1 MSSSPSSTSKNTP
14 DTGSAALFLRLW
26 RDWVRTHWRLLAG
39 AVAFMLL
46 VAATAGALPQVIR
59 LVTEAFVNAP
69 ERSYLLVPVAIGVQ
83 LVRGVSMYLQKL
95 LMHLLSQRV
104 IKDLQKALFAHL
116 TFADFARLGREPTGT
131 LVSRFTSDV
140 QQVQTGMS
148 KAATSLFRDVFTVI
162 GLFGVMLYIDWFL
175 TLLIL
180 ICYPLV
186 VIPIDRVG
194 KKLRTISRRTQEQ
207 IGHITS
213 FLHESLSAARM
224 IKVYRMEDREYERA
238 SSAFE
243 RQYRLMIKAVR
254 YKMIVPSLLEVIAGL
269 AAGAII
275 GLTGWRISQG
285 DATTGD
291 FAGVMTALLMT
302 SQPIRS
308 LGQLHMALQQ
318 AGAALQRVFE
328 VLDEPPTVIEKADA
342 EALHVDQPSVR
353 LEQVTFGYAA
363 EHNPALE
370 SVCLEAR
377 ANEFVALVGPSGA
390 GKSTVFNL
398 IPRLYDPTAG
408 SVRIDERD
416 IRDFTLAS
424 LRDHMALVSQ
434 EATMF
439 NDTILENIRFGR
451 MSASEEEVVEAAKAA
466 DADTFIRSFPQG
478 YDTTVGDRGARL
490 SGGQRQRVAI
500 ARAILKDAPILLLDE
515 ATSALDSEA
524 EKRVQTALDRLRRG
538 RTTFAIAHRLSTI
551 MAADR
556 IYVLDAGKV
565 VESGTHN
572 ELLTA
577 NGTYARLCKLQFG
590 EE

>member
-1 MSSSPSSTSKNTP
+1 MPSSPQPPSKSIP
-14 DTGSAALFLRLW
+14 ETGSSALFLRLW
-26 RDWVRTHWRLLAG
+26 RDWVRPHWPLLAG
-39 AVAFMLL
+39 AVVFMLL
-46 VAATAGALPQVIR
+46 VAATAGALPQVIK
-59 LVTEAFVNAP
+59 LVTEAFINAP

-104 IKDLQKALFAHL
+104 IKDLQKAVFAHL

-140 QQVQTGMS
+140 QRVQAGMA
-148 KAATSLFRDVFTVI
+148 KAATSLFRDAFTVI
-162 GLFGVMLYIDWFL
+162 GLFAVMLYIDWFL
-175 TLLIL
+175 TLLI
-180 ICYPLV
+180 IVCYPLV
-186 VIPIDRVG
+186 VFPIKRVG
-194 KKLRTISRRTQEQ
+194 KLLRKVSRRTQEQ
-207 IGHITS
+207 IGHITA
-213 FLHESLSAARM
+213 FLHESLGAARM
-224 IKVYRMEDREYERA
+224 VKVYRMEDREYQRA
-238 SSAFE
+238 STAFE
-243 RQYRLMIKAVR
+243 KQYHLRIKAVR
-254 YKMIVPSLLEVIAGL
+254 YKMIVPALLEVIAGL

-318 AGAALQRVFE
+318 ASAALQRVFD
-328 VLDEPPTVIEKADA
+328 VLDEPPTVTERPNAA
-342 EALHVDQPSVR
+342 TLHTKQASVR
-353 LEQVTFGYAA
+353 LENVSFAYATD
-363 EHNPALE
+363 HNPALNT
-370 SVCLEAR
+370 VTLEAR
-377 ANEFVALVGPSGA
+377 ANEFIALVGPSGA

-398 IPRLYDPTAG
+398 IPRLYDPNAG
-408 SVRIDERD
+408 SVQIDERD

-439 NDTILENIRFGR
+439 NDTIRENIRFGR
-451 MSASEEEVVEAAKAA
+451 MDASDEEVVEAAKAA
-466 DADTFIRSFPQG
+466 DADSFIRNFPKG
-478 YDTTVGDRGARL
+478 YETTVGDCGARL

-500 ARAILKDAPILLLDE
+500 ARAILKNAPILLLDE

-524 EKRVQTALDRLRRG
+524 EKRVQNALDQLCRG

-556 IYVLDAGKV
+556 IYVLDEGKV
-565 VESGTHN
+565 VESGTHA
-572 ELLTA
+572 ELVA
-577 NGTYARLCKLQFG
+577 ASGTYARLCKLQFG
-590 EE
+590 E

>member
-1 MSSSPSSTSKNTP
+1 MPSIPSSTSNTSP
-14 DTGSAALFLRLW
+14 ETGSAALFLRLW
-26 RDWVRTHWRLLAG
+26 RDWVRAHWRLLAG
-39 AVAFMLL
+39 AVVFMLL

-69 ERSYLLVPVAIGVQ
+69 ERSYLLIPAAIGVQ

-95 LMHLLSQRV
+95 LMHILSQRV

-140 QQVQTGMS
+140 QKVQAGMA
-148 KAATSLFRDVFTVI
+148 KAATSLFRDAFTVI

-207 IGHITS
+207 IGHITA

-238 SSAFE
+238 STAFE
-243 RQYRLMIKAVR
+243 RQYRLIIKAVR

-318 AGAALQRVFE
+318 SGAALQRVFE
-328 VLDEPPTVIEKADA
+328 VLDEPPTVTEKSDA
-342 EALHVDQPSVR
+342 EPLHVDQPSVR
-353 LEQVTFGYAA
+353 LEQVTFAYAA
-363 EHNPALE
+363 DHNPALNN
-370 SVCLEAR
+370 VCLEAR
-377 ANEFVALVGPSGA
+377 ANEFIALVGPSGA

-416 IRDFTLAS
+416 IRNFTLAS

-439 NDTILENIRFGR
+439 NDTILENIRFGC
-451 MSASEEEVVEAAKAA
+451 MTASDEEVVEAAKAA
-466 DADTFIRSFPQG
+466 DADTFIRCFPQG
-478 YDTTVGDRGARL
+478 YDTPVGDRGSRL

-524 EKRVQTALDRLRRG
+524 EKRVQTALDQLCRG

-556 IYVLDAGKV
+556 IYVLDEGKV
-565 VESGTHN
+565 VESGTHT
-572 ELLTA
+572 ELLA
-577 NGTYARLCKLQFG
+577 ASGTYARLCKLQFG